1 MLTQFKQIRM
11 SIMTSILTGVLA
23 SAVAA
28 NQPSSPKAVA
38 EPIDPARIDLT
49 QPTLFI
55 VPYTHLDDIWRWDYP
70 DGVRYFI
77 RNTLDEN
84 FESFQKY
91 PHFKF
96 NWTGA
101 ARYEQMKEYYPKRYE
116 ELKEWIAV
124 NRWFPVGNAWVEAD
138 VNVSSSES
146 IMRQVLAGHSYFKS
160 EFDRESNEFMLPD
173 CFGFPYSLPSILSHC
188 GLRGFSTQK
197 LTWESANGI
206 PFDVG
211 KWMGPDGNWVIAAL
225 NGGNYAGEHPENY
238 SKNEEMLKRLQ
249 ENGEKS
255 GLPIHWIY
263 MGGGDRNNADR
274 GGTPRVASLEN
285 IENNVQHPGPVNV
298 VVDRAGLMFEA
309 ITDQQA
315 EKFPTWDSDLLLIK
329 HSTGVLTSQAYTKQ
343 INHDAELLINAAE
356 RAAVTA
362 AYLSRVAYPTRQLAD
377 AWKLVLRNQFHD
389 ILPGTSIPAA
399 QAKTWNDGIIAL
411 NQSQGVYTDAIGSL
425 ATSLNTSG
433 TGVPLVIHNPLSM
446 DRDDVVEAMIPESL
460 KNAGTLTAYNAE
472 GEAQPTQ
479 LTTAWDGTRRVL
491 FRAKVP
497 SVGAAVYYL
506 RDEPPPVPE
515 KSPFKLNQM
524 ETMTEIEN
532 ERYKVIIN
540 HDGDIASIFDKQVKR
555 ELLGKPAQLQFI
567 PNFPDRKPAWR
578 IYPDDIAKPPRSVA
592 SDPMD
597 IRMVEHGPVRAAI
610 EVVRFAENSKIVQRI
625 RLYSGTD
632 ANRVEVANHIDWRT
646 RGALFKAA
654 FDLTASNPKA
664 TYNLELGTI
673 ERGNRTEKQYEVPTH
688 GWIDLTDTTDEFGV
702 TLLTEHKYGSDKPD
716 DHTLRLT
723 LIHSPDTEP
732 WEDETRDNG
741 RTREMRWQDW
751 GRHEFNYAITS
762 HKGHW
767 SNANP
772 TREAL
777 RFEQP
782 LTAFEVPEGEADK
795 SALSFMQVSS
805 PQVNIQAVK
814 MAENGSGVIVR
825 LQEVHGKPCS
835 DLVLSAALP
844 FTMAEETDGIERPLK
859 INIPVKDQSISLDF
873 SRFECKSI
881 LLKLP
886 APRAQNLTKPLE
898 LEYDCDIFSTNE
910 MREDGYDQRRVLKDR
925 GDETGGASGSL
936 DGKGNTYPAEMMG
949 DTVQVGNVTFNIGPR
964 DPYMANAVA
973 CRGQTIDVP
982 EGPSVI
988 HLLAAADKDTDVVF
1002 QAGGTDIPVTIG
1014 GWTGCIG
1021 QWDDRV
1027 FIGDVAKIS
1036 YSLRNDLE
1044 RIAPAYVRNE
1054 RIAWYASHRHMPY
1067 QDTYYDYGYLFAYRL
1082 EIPKG
1087 VRKLTLPQAPF
1098 VRIVAMSAGDEHHAV
1113 ALQNPFA
1120 DLHRDAEFDARF
1132 GMLNIPEVNADRR
1145 DAKSK

>member
-1 MLTQFKQIRM
+1 MNTK
-11 SIMTSILTGVLA
+11 STKSKIMMVSSLAALLGSA
-23 SAVAA
+23 SAVGEKPAYT
-28 NQPSSPKAVA
+28 
-38 EPIDPARIDLT
+38 PIDSAAIDLT
-49 QPTLFI
+49 QPTLFV

-70 DGVRYFI
+70 DAVQYFI

-84 FESFQKY
+84 FASFDKY
-91 PHFKF
+91 PNF
-96 NWTGA
+96 NFNFTGA
-101 ARYEQMKEYYPKRYE
+101 ARYEQMKEYYPEKYE
-116 ELKEWIAV
+116 ELKEWVAA

-160 EFDRESNEFMLPD
+160 EFDRESNEFMIPD
-173 CFGFPYSLPSILSHC
+173 CFGFPYSLPSILNHC

-211 KWMGPDGNWVIAAL
+211 RWIGPDGNYVIAAL
-225 NGGNYAGEHPENY
+225 NGGDYAREHPENY
-238 SKNEEMLKRLQ
+238 SNNPEMLKQLQ
-249 ENGEKS
+249 ENGKKS
-255 GLPIHWIY
+255 GLPIHWTY
-263 MGGGDRNNADR
+263 MGGGDRNNSDR
-274 GGTPRVASLEN
+274 GGTPRVANLEN
-285 IENNVQHPGPVNV
+285 IENNVKNPGPVNV

-309 ITDQQA
+309 ITEKQA
-315 EKFPTWDSDLLLIK
+315 EKLPSWNSDLLLIK
-329 HSTGVLTSQAYTKQ
+329 HSTGVLTSQTYTKQ

-356 RAAVTA
+356 RAAVSA
-362 AYLSRVAYPTRQLAD
+362 AYLSNVAYPTRPLHD
-377 AWKLVLRNQFHD
+377 AWKMVLRNQFHD

-411 NQSQGVYTDAIGSL
+411 NQSQGVYADAIGSL
-425 ATSLNTSG
+425 ATSLDTSAS
-433 TGVPLVIHNPLSM
+433 GVPLVIHNPLSI
-446 DRDDVVEAMIPESL
+446 DRDDVVEAMIPDSL
-460 KNAGTLTAYNAE
+460 KHARALTAYNAK

-479 LTTAWDGTRRVL
+479 LTTDWDGTRRVL
-491 FRAKVP
+491 FRAQVP

-506 RDEPPPVPE
+506 RDEIPPVAE
-515 KSPFKLNQM
+515 KSPFRLHMMN
-524 ETMTEIEN
+524 TMKKIDN

-540 HDGDIASIFDKQVKR
+540 NDGDIASIVDRKLDK
-555 ELLGKPAQLQFI
+555 ELLEKPAQLQFI

-592 SDPMD
+592 SDPVS
-597 IRMVEHGPVRAAI
+597 IRIVENGPVRAAI
-610 EVVRFAENSKIVQRI
+610 EVVRYTEDSKIVQRI

-632 ANRVEVANHIDWRT
+632 ANRVEVANYIDWRS
-646 RGALFKAA
+646 RGALFKAS

-673 ERGNRTEKQYEVPTH
+673 ERGNRTEKQYEVPNH
-688 GWIDLTDTTDEFGV
+688 GWIDLTDESNEFGV

-716 DHTLRLT
+716 DNTLRMT

-782 LTAFEVPEGEADK
+782 LTAFEVPKGKAGQTQ
-795 SALSFMQVSS
+795 LSLMKLSTS
-805 PQVNIQAVK
+805 QVNIQAIK
-814 MAENGSGVIVR
+814 MAEDGSGVIVR
-825 LQEVHGKPCS
+825 LQEAHGKPCS
-835 DLVLSAALP
+835 DVKLSSALP
-844 FTMAEETDGIERPLK
+844 FTTAEETDGIERPL
-859 INIPVKDQSISLDF
+859 NIEVPVTDQSIHLDF
-873 SRFECKSI
+873 TRFECKTV

-886 APRAQNLTKPLE
+886 APEAARLTKPVE
-898 LEYDCDIFSTNE
+898 LEFDSDIFSTNE
-910 MREDGYDQRRVLKDR
+910 MREDGYDNRRVLNARKDK
-925 GDETGGASGSL
+925 TVGGSGSL
-936 DGKGNTYPAEMMG
+936 DGKGNTYPSEMMG
-949 DTVQVGNVTFNIGPR
+949 DTVQVGNVTFNMGPR
-964 DPYMANAVA
+964 DPYMANALA
-973 CRGQTIDVP
+973 CRSQTIDLP
-982 EGPSVI
+982 EGTEVV

-1002 QAGGTDIPVTIG
+1002 QAGGVDLPLTIG
-1014 GWTGCIG
+1014 SWVGFIG

-1027 FIGDVAKIS
+1027 FEGDVAKIS
-1036 YSLRNDLE
+1036 YSIPNDLE
-1044 RIAPAYVRNE
+1044 RIAPAYIRND

-1082 EIPKG
+1082 EVPKG
-1087 VRKLTLPQAPF
+1087 SKTLTLPYAPF
-1098 VRIVAMSAGDEHHAV
+1098 VRLVAMSVGDEYHAT
-1113 ALQNPFA
+1113 ALQSPFE
-1120 DLHRDAEFDARF
+1120 DLHRDEAFDARF
-1132 GMLNIPEVNADRR
+1132 GALNTPDVNEDRT
-1145 DAKSK
+1145 DKK